1 MVQRGP
7 RSGFP
12 KTMADLATRALAAV
26 DWGGA
31 WTAGVPSL
39 PTMGF
44 RASFACALLLMP
56 LLVGEAVH
64 SRRRM
69 KE

>member
-1 MVQRGP
+1 MPIDV
-7 RSGFP
+7 SGARVSLPTFG
-12 KTMADLATRALAAV
+12 R
-26 DWGGA
+26 GA

-39 PTMGF
+39 PTVGF